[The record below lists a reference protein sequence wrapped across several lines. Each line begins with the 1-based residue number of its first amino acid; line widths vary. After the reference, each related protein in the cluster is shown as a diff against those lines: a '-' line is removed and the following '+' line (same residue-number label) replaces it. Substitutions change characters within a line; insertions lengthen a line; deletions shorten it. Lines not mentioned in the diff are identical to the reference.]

1 MTDQE
6 ADRNMKPNGPA
17 IVRVLAT
24 ALLLTAAALLGYSL
38 WQHYMYSPW
47 TRDGRVRA
55 DVVNIA
61 ADVSGLVSRVPVR
74 DNQEVR
80 KGDLLFVIDQERF
93 RQALAQAEAQVQAR
107 KAELDMRHRQAMRRM
122 NLDSAVVSSES
133 REDIS
138 AQEKQARANYDA
150 SLAALDTA
158 RLNLHRSEVS
168 APVDGYVTNL
178 NLHAGDYVSAGA
190 ARMALIDK
198 HSYWVY
204 GYFEETKLPNVHVGA
219 RAEVRLL
226 SGGKPLEGHV
236 ESIARG
242 IADRD
247 NPTTA
252 NLLAD
257 VNPVFTWIRLAQRIP
272 VRIHLDAPPRDLLL
286 AMGTTCTVTIL
297 PERR

>member
-1 MTDQE
+1 
-6 ADRNMKPNGPA
+6 MKPNGPA

>member
-1 MTDQE
+1 
-6 ADRNMKPNGPA
+6 MKLNGPA
-17 IVRVLAT
+17 VLRVLAT
-24 ALLLTAAALLGYSL
+24 GLLLTAAIALGYSL

-55 DVVNIA
+55 EVVNIA
-61 ADVSGLVSRVPVR
+61 ADVSGPVSQVLVR

-80 KGDLLFVIDQERF
+80 KGDLLFAIDPERF
-93 RQALAQAEAQVQAR
+93 RLAVAQAEAQVRAR
-107 KAELDMRHRQAMRRM
+107 KAELDMRRQQASRRM
-122 NLDSAVVSSES
+122 NLDSTVVSAES
-133 REDIS
+133 REDTS
-138 AQEKQARANYDA
+138 AQEKQAKANYES
-150 SLAALDTA
+150 SLAALDNA
-158 RLNLHRSEVS
+158 RLNLGRSEVH

-190 ARMALIDK
+190 ARLALIDK

-204 GYFEETKLPNVHVGA
+204 GYFEETKLPNVRVGA
-219 RAEVRLL
+219 SVEVRLL
-226 SGGKPLEGHV
+226 SGGKPLPGRV

-247 NPTTA
+247 SPTSA

-272 VRIHLDAPPRDLLL
+272 VRIRLNALPDNLVL
-286 AMGTTCTVTIL
+286 AMGTTCTIIIQ
-297 PERR
+297 PERQ

>member
-1 MTDQE
+1 
-6 ADRNMKPNGPA
+6 MKPIGPT

-24 ALLLTAAALLGYSL
+24 ALLLTAAAVLGYSL

-61 ADVSGLVSRVPVR
+61 ADVPGLVSRVPVR
-74 DNQEVR
+74 DNQEVH

-158 RLNLHRSEVS
+158 RLNLRRSEVY

-272 VRIHLDAPPRDLLL
+272 VRIHLDAPPGDLLL

>member
-1 MTDQE
+1 
-6 ADRNMKPNGPA
+6 MKINGPA
-17 IVRVLAT
+17 VLRVLAT
-24 ALLLTAAALLGYSL
+24 GLLLAAAVMLGYSL

-55 DVVNIA
+55 DVISIA
-61 ADVSGLVSRVPVR
+61 ADVSGPVAQVPVR

-80 KGDLLFVIDQERF
+80 KGDLLFAIDPERF
-93 RQALAQAEAQVQAR
+93 RQAVAQAEAQVRAR
-107 KAELDMRHRQAMRRM
+107 KAELDLRQQQARRRM
-122 NLDSAVVSSES
+122 NLDSTVVSAES
-133 REDIS
+133 REDVG
-138 AQEKQARANYDA
+138 AQEKQARANYEA
-150 SLAALDTA
+150 SLAALDSA
-158 RLNLHRSEVS
+158 RLNLRRSEVY

-178 NLHAGDYVSAGA
+178 NLHGGDYVSAGA

-226 SGGKPLEGHV
+226 AGGKPLSGHV

-247 NPTTA
+247 NPTSA

-257 VNPVFTWIRLAQRIP
+257 VNPVFTWIRLAQRVP
-272 VRIHLDAPPRDLLL
+272 VRIRLDALPDDLPL

-297 PERR
+297 TEQKSRNLLK

>member
-1 MTDQE
+1 
-6 ADRNMKPNGPA
+6 MKLNGPA
-17 IVRVLAT
+17 VLRVLGT
-24 ALLLTAAALLGYSL
+24 GLLLIAAIVLGYSL

-55 DVVNIA
+55 DVVSIA
-61 ADVSGLVSRVPVR
+61 ADVSGPVEQVPVR

-80 KGDLLFVIDQERF
+80 KGDLLFALDPERF
-93 RQALAQAEAQVQAR
+93 RQAVAQAEAQVRAR
-107 KAELDMRHRQAMRRM
+107 KAELDMRHQQASRRM
-122 NLDSAVVSSES
+122 NLDSSVVSAES
-133 REDIS
+133 REDIG

-158 RLNLHRSEVS
+158 RLNLSRSEVH

-204 GYFEETKLPNVHVGA
+204 GYFEETKLPNVRVGA

-226 SGGKPLEGHV
+226 SGGKPLPGRV

-247 NPTTA
+247 NPTSA

-272 VRIHLDAPPRDLLL
+272 VRIRLDALPDDLPL

-297 PERR
+297 PEPQ

>member
-1 MTDQE
+1 
-6 ADRNMKPNGPA
+6 MKLNGPA
-17 IVRVLAT
+17 VLRVLAT
-24 ALLLTAAALLGYSL
+24 ALLLTGAIALGYSL

-61 ADVSGLVSRVPVR
+61 PDVSGLVSRVPVR

-93 RQALAQAEAQVQAR
+93 RQALAQAQAQVQAR

-133 REDIS
+133 REDIG

-158 RLNLHRSEVS
+158 RLNLHRSEVY

-204 GYFEETKLPNVHVGA
+204 GYFEETKLPNVRVGA

-226 SGGKPLEGHV
+226 SGGKPLAGHV

-272 VRIHLDAPPRDLLL
+272 VRIRLDTQPGDLLL
-286 AMGTTCTVTIL
+286 AMGTTCTVTIIRNR
-297 PERR
+297 P